1 MQKEAKI
8 TTSQYAIFEQNLI
21 PWTVCRYIQTGHK
34 VMTVNSEG
42 ESKSHQL
49 ITATNNLLYSTV
61 INKPDKK

>member
-42 ESKSHQL
+42 EISKSHQL
-49 ITATNNLLYSTV
+49 ITATNLLYSTV
-61 INKPDKK
+61 INKPGKK